1 MKSINKQAGVV
12 LFFAL
17 ILLIVMT
24 FIGVAL
30 AVNAGQSLRMAGAG
44 TERIEAK
51 ALADGGLANALNTV
65 LPSYWATIVLDEG
78 ETSVANDGLTYTP
91 LPIGNVPKSVACQRS
106 SEASATNL
114 IACRRIEIS
123 NNVVYGRDDLGSIT
137 VTQGI
142 EQEVL
147 NGSGS

>member
-30 AVNAGQSLRMAGAG
+30 AVSAGQSLRMAGAG

-51 ALADGGLANALNTV
+51 ALADGGLVKIIDEYAGSGFANL
-65 LPSYWATIVLDEG
+65 ATTTPGTFFGGTQSI
-78 ETSVANDGLTYTP
+78 TP
-91 LPIGNVPKSVACQRS
+91 LPETGVKDVGCQRT
-106 SEASATNL
+106 ARATGTNL
-114 IACRRIEIS
+114 VSCRRFEIS
-123 NNVVYGRDDLGSIT
+123 SHVAYGRDNIGDLT
-137 VTQGI
+137 VVSGV
-142 EQEVL
+142 EQQVL
-147 NGSGS
+147 TGN